1 VYAKTLI
8 THRTL
13 KECGKAMYAR
23 DAYTREELVNN
34 VLQAFLK
41 SVEFNKRWKKRNW
54 TIPLDKITVD
64 FKDV

>member
-1 VYAKTLI
+1 VPGKILI
-8 THRTL
+8 TFNTL
-13 KECGKAMYAR
+13 QECGEAMYAR

-54 TIPLDKITVD
+54 TIPLDTITVD